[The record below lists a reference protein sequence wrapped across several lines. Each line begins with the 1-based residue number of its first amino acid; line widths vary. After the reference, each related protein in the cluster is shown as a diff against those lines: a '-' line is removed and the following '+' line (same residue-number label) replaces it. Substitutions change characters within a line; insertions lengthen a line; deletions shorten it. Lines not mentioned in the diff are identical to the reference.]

1 MEDLLTTYDFLGS
14 QLDKLVDLES
24 KKNYT
29 TNDTLKSAIVKYI
42 NMYSDI
48 IIDIC
53 EKKCK

>member
-29 TNDTLKSAIVKYI
+29 TNDTLKSAIAKYI